1 MVLLLG
7 QAVGGTADVSP
18 KESRE
23 HVRRLRIRQAALE
36 RHQAARDPATG
47 KSVLAVAAGK
57 ASGLQREG
65 NKAWGL
71 AMSLRRWYPRKEGRR
86 GERGSNR

>member
-1 MVLLLG
+1 MAQQLG
-7 QAVGGTADVSP
+7 QAVEGTAEVTP

-47 KSVLAVAAGK
+47 RSLLAVAAGK
-57 ASGLQREG
+57 ASGLQQ
-65 NKAWGL
+65 
-71 AMSLRRWYPRKEGRR
+71 
-86 GERGSNR
+86 